1 MSEEVN
7 VEAIMRDIRRQILA
21 RKAAE
26 GSETAA
32 RIPLQG
38 KVLPSDFYEH
48 LYQAEMGYDQLRVRA
63 NVQPSSLPLVG
74 GLVTR
79 LKHELHRLVI
89 YYVNQLAEKQVAV
102 NRQLLK
108 ALAIMAETI
117 EADTRQA

>member
-1 MSEEVN
+1 MSEEVK
-7 VEAIMRDIRRQILA
+7 VEAIMRDIRGQILA

-38 KVLPSDFYEH
+38 NLLPPDFYEH
-48 LYQAEMGYDQLRVRA
+48 LYQAEMGYDQLQVRA
-63 NVQPSSLPLVG
+63 NVQPSTLPLIG

-89 YYVNQLAEKQVAV
+89 YYVNQLAEKQVEV

-108 ALAIMAETI
+108 ALAILAETV
-117 EADTRQA
+117 EADAQQE